1 MEYARLE
8 NTDLIISCIGFGCE
22 PLGGTDW
29 GEVDEQQA
37 IAAVHKALHLGVN
50 FFDTA
55 DVYGLGRSEELLS
68 KALGASRHEVVIAS
82 KVGVNWHV
90 PPAGGRARTFL
101 DSSRRRVVEALEG
114 SLRRLRI
121 DCLPLYLVHWPDPH
135 TPLAETLEALLRC
148 REAGKIKYIGVSNF
162 PLQLIQEARQILDL
176 AVVELQYSIIHRQIE
191 WELLPYCQA
200 CKIGVLVYGPLSQGL
215 LTGKY
220 GSDAYFAANDRRS
233 RLTYFQGQHLAEN
246 LKIVRRIGRV
256 GKSYGKLPS
265 QVAIRWVLENP
276 AISCAITGA
285 KSPAQIEENVGAL
298 GWHLSQKDRQYIV
311 QGHCL

>member
-1 MEYARLE
+1 
-8 NTDLIISCIGFGCE
+8 
-22 PLGGTDW
+22 
-29 GEVDEQQA
+29 
-37 IAAVHKALHLGVN
+37 
-50 FFDTA
+50 
-55 DVYGLGRSEELLS
+55 
-68 KALGASRHEVVIAS
+68 
-82 KVGVNWHV
+82 
-90 PPAGGRARTFL
+90 
-101 DSSRRRVVEALEG
+101 VVEALEG